1 MTPIEQAKAALEFI
15 QHLHSCEDEGMASG
29 QPTKEDYLKAREIT
43 DDALSALSTIE
54 GSAESN
60 LTEEFSHWFDS
71 EELNAMAVAVSEL
84 RWNNGTR
91 QSIACSEAIIGI
103 LNSRLSHPSPSPS
116 VDEVEQKRKDICKR
130 IIEKWGDEVQINKIQ
145 EEALELALVL
155 NQRNCPTKDPKAMED
170 ALYDE
175 LADMKIMMMQVD
187 MLFDTER
194 IDKRVQFKF
203 DRVVAKHLTKAITR
217 S

>member
-29 QPTKEDYLKAREIT
+29 QPSKEDYLKAREIT

-54 GSAESN
+54 WSGEPVGLSDEDFKRMDDAFMRDGHPDHH
-60 LTEEFSHWFDS
+60 T
-71 EELNAMAVAVSEL
+71 
-84 RWNNGTR
+84 GTR
-91 QSIACSEAIIGI
+91 IGRTHYMMW
-103 LNSRLSHPSPSPS
+103 LRDNGHLPPPSLS